1 MANPNKP
8 SANYHDEVM
17 KNNIIRLREVMEELP
32 PFMKQYFRGIEEYTA
47 SRTRLAYAY
56 DIRLFFEF
64 LQKKNPALKD
74 TEIKDFP
81 LSVLDMVKREDIEEY
96 LEYLSL
102 YEKEEKEVT
111 NDERG
116 KARKLSALRS
126 MYKYFFTSELIKTN
140 APSLVSPPKI
150 HQKEII
156 RLEPDEVANLL
167 DMVEEGEKLTKN
179 QLRFHNITKYRDVA
193 ILTLMLGT
201 GIRVSELVGLD
212 INNIDFNTHGI
223 LIRRKGGKESTVY
236 FGDEVNDALNDYLE
250 IRSKMIPEPG
260 SENALF
266 LSIQNKR
273 MCVRSVEN
281 MVKKYAS
288 NLTSIKKITPHKLR
302 STYGTSLYRETGDI
316 YLVADVLG
324 HKDVNT
330 TKKHYAAI
338 EDDRRRSAANIVK
351 LRNS

>member
-64 LQKKNPALKD
+64 LQKKKTALKD

-250 IRSKMIPEPG
+250 IRLKMIPEPG

>member
-81 LSVLDMVKREDIEEY
+81 LSVLDIVKREDIEEY